1 MEQAILGRIYD
12 IQGFS
17 VQDGPGIRT
26 TVFLKGCPL
35 RCPWCHSPESQS
47 FEMQLSWMAARCVGC
62 GRCAMSCPQ
71 NAITRGDPKPPGPDG
86 TVTYGVK
93 VDRSVCDSC
102 WKCTEACLHNAMYIC
117 GEDYTVERVLER
129 VLRDRPFYK
138 SSGGGVTVSGGE
150 ALAQPEFTLALLK
163 ALKAEDIHTALDT
176 TGFCAQEII
185 DRVLPYTDLFLYD
198 LKLMDSARHKEVIKV
213 PNERILSNARHIAEK
228 GGKMQIRIPLIPEIN
243 MDEENL
249 RATLDFCLSLGEAVT
264 SVQLL
269 PYHELG
275 LSKYARLGVTEGVFS
290 SYTPDPKWVEEIRDM
305 FVSAG
310 VPTVIH

>member
-1 MEQAILGRIYD
+1 MFCLSIKILLTVIPANPLALLENRRFDEKHQRAVVRYYLDAGVGGLAVGVHTT
-12 IQGFS
+12 QFE
-17 VQDGPGIRT
+17 IR
-26 TVFLKGCPL
+26 K
-35 RCPWCHSPESQS
+35 PE
-47 FEMQLSWMAARCVGC
+47 
-62 GRCAMSCPQ
+62 
-71 NAITRGDPKPPGPDG
+71 
-86 TVTYGVK
+86 
-93 VDRSVCDSC
+93 
-102 WKCTEACLHNAMYIC
+102 HNL
-117 GEDYTVERVLER
+117 LER

-228 GGKMQIRIPLIPEIN
+228 GGKMQIRIPLIPEVN

-275 LSKYARLGVTEGVFS
+275 LSKYAHLGVTEGVFS